1 MRIGLIMFRH
11 PPGRESPIM
20 PEVIRLLSEGGA
32 IVDPIYPEEQITDLD
47 RVQVDHDL
55 YVLKSGTDL
64 ALCLGGA
71 LHAAGAALLNPYPIA
86 VMMRDKIVATR
97 ALQAAGMPTPE
108 TYVTAHAEQLVPLLD
123 QGPLIVK
130 PYRGSQGRGIQV
142 VRRPDEL
149 TQLALGQDVVFAQR
163 YHKPQ
168 GRDLKIYCIGDQIWG
183 VKRIWPARTYQ
194 EKLGEPF
201 ALTPKL
207 QEITLRCGEA
217 FGISL
222 YGLDVILSDG
232 QPYVVDASS
241 FPGFKGVPDAPVHLA
256 NYICSMGRRVLNYHH
271 HPQGGGAV
279 KAGEVVCHE
288 GSDHWSWSDWLQ
300 LGRAVDAGFRLRV
313 GFRGS
318 HSGHGGPSES
328 AGAVQSTSG
337 GQRFCSG
344 DGCR

>member
-11 PPGRESPIM
+11 PPDRESPIM
-20 PEVIRLLSEGGA
+20 PEVIRLLSEWGA
-32 IVDPIYPEEQITDLD
+32 TVDPIYPEEQLTDLD

-55 YVLKSGTDL
+55 YVLKSGTEL

-71 LHAAGAALLNPYPIA
+71 LHVAGAALL
-86 VMMRDKIVATR
+86 MRDKIVATR
-97 ALQAAGMPTPE
+97 ALQAAGMPVPE

-142 VRRPDEL
+142 ISQPDEL
-149 TQLALGQDVVFAQR
+149 SQLVLGPDPVFAQR
-163 YHKPQ
+163 YHKPH
-168 GRDLKIYCIGDQIWG
+168 GPDLKIYRIGDQTFG
-183 VKRIWPARTYQ
+183 VKRVWPARTYQ

-201 ALTPKL
+201 DLSPEL
-207 QEITLRCGEA
+207 QEITWRCGEA

-256 NYICSMGRRVLNYHH
+256 NYIYSMVGRVLNYPLHV
-271 HPQGGGAV
+271 GGGAV
-279 KAGEVVCHE
+279 KTEEGEVACYE
-288 GSDHWSWSDWLQ
+288 GSDHWSWSDWLW
-300 LGRAVDAGFRLRV
+300 LGGAVAAGFRLRG
-313 GFRGS
+313 GFRGPYPG
-318 HSGHGGPSES
+318 HSGPSEP

-337 GQRFCSG
+337 GQ
-344 DGCR
+344 